1 VSAELEISI
10 HHTAVVDPS
19 AVLGPGARVWHFCHV
34 MEGARIG
41 ARSML
46 GQGCFVGRGVRIGSG
61 VRVQNHVSL
70 FEGVE
75 LEDDVFIGPSVVFT
89 NVWNP
94 RAERP
99 KKDEFRRTLVRR
111 GATIGANATILP
123 GVVLGE
129 YSFVGAGAV
138 VREDV
143 PPHAVVVGVP
153 ARQSGWM
160 SRRGERLEFSGGFG
174 TCPASGER
182 YALSSAGVELIE
194 AGASPGA

>member
-1 VSAELEISI
+1 MSAEPVSSI
-10 HHTAVVDPS
+10 HHTAVVEPS

-34 MEGARIG
+34 MEGAHIG
-41 ARSML
+41 ARSVL
-46 GQGCFVGRGVRIGSG
+46 GQGCFVGRGVRVGAG

-75 LEDDVFIGPSVVFT
+75 LEDDVFVGPSVVFT
-89 NVWNP
+89 NVLNP

-99 KKDEFRRTLVRR
+99 RKGEFRRTLVRR

-143 PPHAVVVGVP
+143 APHAIVVGVP

-160 SRRGERLEFSGGFG
+160 SRQGERLEFSQGVG

-182 YALSSAGVELIE
+182 YALSSAGVRLID
-194 AGASPGA
+194 AAASPGV

>member
-1 VSAELEISI
+1 MSAAI
-10 HHTAVVDPS
+10 HPTAVVDPG
-19 AVLGPGARVWHFCHV
+19 AEIGPDARVWHFCHV
-34 MEGARIG
+34 MAGARIG

-46 GQGCFVGRGVRIGSG
+46 GQGCFVGRGVRVGSG

-75 LEDDVFIGPSVVFT
+75 LEDDVFVGPSVVFT
-89 NVWNP
+89 NVLNP
-94 RAERP
+94 RTEFP
-99 KKDEFRRTLVRR
+99 KQGNFLRTLVRR

-143 PPHAVVVGVP
+143 PDHVLVVGVP
-153 ARQSGWM
+153 ARAVGFV
-160 SRRGERLEFSGGFG
+160 SRHGERLEFHDGAA
-174 TCPASGER
+174 TCAVTGER
-182 YALSSAGVELIE
+182 YALTGAGVRLIGVRAE
-194 AGASPGA
+194 PGA

>member
-1 VSAELEISI
+1 VSAEPEILI

-46 GQGCFVGRGVRIGSG
+46 GQGCFVGRGVRVGSG

-75 LEDDVFIGPSVVFT
+75 LEDEVFVGPSVVFT
-89 NVWNP
+89 NVLNP

-99 KKDEFRRTLVRR
+99 RKDAFCRTLVAR

-123 GVVLGE
+123 GVMLGE
-129 YSFVGAGAV
+129 YCFVGAGAV

-143 PPHAVVVGVP
+143 APYAIVVGVP
-153 ARQSGWM
+153 ARQNGWM
-160 SRRGERLEFSGGFG
+160 SRQGERLEFSDGFS

-182 YALSSAGVELIE
+182 YALSSAGVTLID
-194 AGASPGA
+194 ARVSPHA

>member
-1 VSAELEISI
+1 MSAEPTISI
-10 HHTAVVDPS
+10 HHTAVVDPT
-19 AVLGPGARVWHFCHV
+19 AVLGPGACVWHFCHV

-46 GQGCFVGRGVRIGSG
+46 GHGCFVGRGVRVGAG

-75 LEDDVFIGPSVVFT
+75 LEDDVFVGPSVVFT
-89 NVWNP
+89 NVLNP

-143 PPHAVVVGVP
+143 APHAIVVGVP

-160 SRRGERLEFSGGFG
+160 SRQGERLEFCAGVG
-174 TCPASGER
+174 TCPATGER
-182 YALSSAGVELIE
+182 YALSSAGVRLID

>member
-1 VSAELEISI
+1 RAVHANPGAEVAVSAEPMIMV
-10 HHTAVVDPS
+10 HHTAVVDPT
-19 AVLGPGARVWHFCHV
+19 AVLGPRAHVWHFCHV
-34 MEGARIG
+34 RAGARVG

-46 GQGCFVGRGVRIGSG
+46 GQGCFVGRGVRVGAG

-75 LEDDVFIGPSVVFT
+75 LEDDVFVGPSVVFT

-94 RAERP
+94 RAARP

-123 GVVLGE
+123 GLVLGE

-138 VREDV
+138 VRKDV
-143 PPHAVVVGVP
+143 APHALVVGVP

-160 SRRGERLEFSGGFG
+160 SRQGERLK
-174 TCPASGER
+174 
-182 YALSSAGVELIE
+182 
-194 AGASPGA
+194 

>member
-1 VSAELEISI
+1 MSAEPVSSI
-10 HHTAVVDPS
+10 HHTAVVEPS

-41 ARSML
+41 ARSVL
-46 GQGCFVGRGVRIGSG
+46 GQGCFVGRGVRVGTG

-75 LEDDVFIGPSVVFT
+75 LEDDVFVGPSVVFT
-89 NVWNP
+89 NVLNP

-99 KKDEFRRTLVRR
+99 RKGEFRRTLVRR

-138 VREDV
+138 VRQDV
-143 PPHAVVVGVP
+143 APHAIVVGVP
-153 ARQSGWM
+153 ARHHGWM
-160 SRRGERLEFSGGFG
+160 SRQGERLEFSDGVG

-182 YALSSAGVELIE
+182 YALSSAGVRLIDG
-194 AGASPGA
+194 AASPSV

>member
-1 VSAELEISI
+1 MAEPNTVI
-10 HHTAVVDPS
+10 HPTSVVDPG
-19 AVLGPGARVWHFCHV
+19 AELGAEAHVWHFCHV
-34 MEGARIG
+34 MAGARIG

-75 LEDDVFIGPSVVFT
+75 LEDDVFVGPGVVFT
-89 NVWNP
+89 NVVNP
-94 RAERP
+94 RASIP
-99 KKDEFRRTLVRR
+99 KKSEFRRTLVRR

-138 VREDV
+138 VCDDV
-143 PPHAVVVGVP
+143 TDHALVVGVP
-153 ARQSGWM
+153 ARASGFV
-160 SRRGERLEFSGGFG
+160 SRHGERLEFRDGLAA
-174 TCPASGER
+174 CPVTDER
-182 YALSSAGVELIE
+182 YALTGNGVRLIDARTE
-194 AGASPGA
+194 PGA